1 MNNETIT
8 SPVETKRR
16 GIIYI
21 SASVWKKTG
30 MTCDTPDAWHKK
42 LLLPA
47 QYEIERVEHV
57 NCLNSMREVFKLTVA
72 SDAIPMSD
80 AHISQVELTP
90 FYGLSN
96 GTPELLR
103 IEMKQWDG
111 KAWNLV
117 KTEVIK
123 DV

>member
-1 MNNETIT
+1 MSNETIA
-8 SPVETKRR
+8 PPAEEKRR
-16 GIIYI
+16 GILYVTA
-21 SASVWKKTG
+21 SAWEKIGKPE
-30 MTCDTPDAWHKK
+30 TPDAWHKT
-42 LLLPA
+42 LLLPEH
-47 QYEIERVEHV
+47 YELQSVEIVSRQHV
-57 NCLNSMREVFKLTVA
+57 DATFQLTVA

-96 GTPELLR
+96 GTPQLLR
-103 IEMKQWDG
+103 IEVNEWDG